1 MSDERMLTDML
12 MNCVD
17 YMISIV
23 NISANKNKIN
33 YSKELTNI
41 NMIRS
46 TFSTNIR
53 IIDYCNNYIVSVEYL
68 KY

>member
-1 MSDERMLTDML
+1 
-12 MNCVD
+12 
-17 YMISIV
+17 MISIV